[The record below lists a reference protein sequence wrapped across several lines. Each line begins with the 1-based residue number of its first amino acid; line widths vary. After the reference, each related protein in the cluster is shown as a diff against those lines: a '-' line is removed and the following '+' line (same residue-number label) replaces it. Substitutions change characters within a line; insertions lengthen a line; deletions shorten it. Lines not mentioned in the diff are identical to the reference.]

1 MQRSLSISMRPMRDL
16 VVVITGASSG
26 IGRATALE
34 FAKEGTSLVL
44 AARSRENLER
54 TAEKCRKAGA
64 NVLAVPTDVSQ
75 ENEVQDLAKQAVE
88 RFGHIDVWINN
99 AGVGLFARFERAPEE
114 EYRQVIETN
123 LFGAIYGA
131 RAALTQFRRNNSGIL
146 INVSSQ
152 LAFGGNA
159 YSSAYAVSKY
169 GMRAL
174 GDTLRQ
180 ELLDT
185 GIRVCTVYPASTDT
199 PFFQHAANYTG
210 REVKPL
216 GSVSDVSDV
225 SRAIVRLVRSPKP
238 DTLIGR
244 IGYVVE
250 PLHWLAP
257 RAHARL
263 LRKKTERDHFQN
275 KAAKPR
281 QGNLFEPSTLASER
295 GGWKGSGMLGTVA
308 GVAGVIGGIVAI
320 LRLTGGRSRG
330 EKEQAA

>member
-1 MQRSLSISMRPMRDL
+1 MKKSFSMRDL

-34 FAKEGTSLVL
+34 FARQGAKLAL

-54 TAEKCRKAGA
+54 TADKCRKSGA
-64 NVLAVPTDVSQ
+64 NVLTVPTDVSQ
-75 ENEVQDLAKQAVE
+75 ENEVQGLAERAVE

-99 AGVGLFARFERAPEE
+99 AGVGLFSRFDHAPEE

-152 LAFGGNA
+152 LAFGGSA
-159 YSSAYAVSKY
+159 YSSAYAISKY

-174 GDTLRQ
+174 SDTLRQ
-180 ELLDT
+180 ELLNT
-185 GIRVCTVYPASTDT
+185 GIRVCTIYPASTDT

-210 REVKPL
+210 REVRPL
-216 GSVSDVSDV
+216 GSVSDPSDV
-225 SRAIVRLVRSPKP
+225 AQAIVRLVRNPRP
-238 DTLIGR
+238 DTLIGKT
-244 IGYVVE
+244 GYVME
-250 PLHWLAP
+250 PLHWIAP

-263 LRKKTERDHFQN
+263 LRRLTEREHFQD
-275 KAAKPR
+275 KAARPR
-281 QGNLFEPSTLASER
+281 QGNLFEPAPFASEN
-295 GGWKGSGMLGTVA
+295 GGWKSSGMLGAVA
-308 GVAGVIGGIVAI
+308 GWAGLAGGIIAL
-320 LRLTGGRSRG
+320 LRLTGGRSGRRRNL
-330 EKEQAA
+330 ERAA